1 MSRPDLN
8 VNQQNIESLKWWE
21 KFFFNIGSAVL
32 KNIKEIGAFSIFT
45 YKFFYWLPRRP
56 YRKSLFFKQCYA
68 IGNKSLFIIT
78 LSGIFT
84 GMVLAYQTYFGF
96 KFISVDSLVGPVV
109 ALSMAKELAPVLAG
123 LILSGKA
130 GASMAAEIGSMKV
143 SEQIDALEVMGIE
156 PVQYLVVPR
165 VLATTFTMPILM
177 IFYLFAGNVASYVTG
192 VKVLGIDEGMY
203 FSKLSDFVF
212 VEHILEGLI
221 KATVFGFFI
230 GLIGTSFG
238 LNVKGGAESVG
249 RATNLAVVWGM
260 MITLILDYILTTILV
275 QIL

>member
-1 MSRPDLN
+1 MSQSNTNAKDPELLN
-8 VNQQNIESLKWWE
+8 WWE
-21 KFFFNIGSAVL
+21 RFFFNIGSSVL
-32 KNIKEIGAFSIFT
+32 KNIREIGVFAIFV
-45 YKFFYWLPRRP
+45 YKFLYWLPRRP
-56 YRKSLFFKQCYA
+56 YRKKLFFKQCYA
-68 IGNKSLFIIT
+68 IGNKSLFIIV
-78 LSGIFT
+78 LSGVFT

-177 IFYLFAGNVASYVTG
+177 IFYLFAGNLASYIIGT
-192 VKVLGIDEGMY
+192 KVLGIDEGMY

-212 VEHILEGLI
+212 VENIAEGLI

-238 LNVKGGAESVG
+238 LHVKGGAESVG

-260 MITLILDYILTTILV
+260 MTTLILDYILTTILIHV
-275 QIL
+275 L